1 MGFVKY
7 VVVGLIAWLVDVA
20 IFQLLWPVT
29 GIAGSQAL
37 ARIAGAITAFSLN
50 RKHTFGVAAGSGKI
64 GVQGFKY
71 GVLLTL
77 NWAAT
82 VALIFVFYRG
92 LGIEPLWSKII
103 TDVIVVPCNYW
114 VMKYWIFPRVMSE
127 QQKIEQEICDR

>member
-1 MGFVKY
+1 MGFAKY

-20 IFQLLWPVT
+20 VFQLLWPVT

-37 ARIAGAITAFSLN
+37 ARIAGAVTAFSLN
-50 RKHTFGVAAGSGKI
+50 RKHTFGVAAGSGGV
-64 GVQGFKY
+64 GVQGLKY
-71 GVLLTL
+71 GALLIL

-82 VALIFVFYRG
+82 VALIFMFYRG

-114 VMKYWIFPRVMSE
+114 VMKFWIFPQAIGE
-127 QQKIEQEICDR
+127 QPDMEQEQ